1 MYVLHTRPDSA
12 GVAVH
17 LVLQELG
24 LPFTLHIVSRDTG
37 EHETPEYRALHPL
50 GLVPALETPD
60 GPMFETAAI
69 LLWLADR
76 HKALAPLPTDPDRAA
91 FLTWYFFTSTNLH
104 TTLMHLFYPDRYT
117 GGPDGVSAFL
127 KTAATRMADQ
137 LALLDGMVAT
147 GPRWCSPTTPSIL
160 GYYLAMLVRWIG
172 SYDHGHPGRIDLSA
186 FPALMG
192 LAQALEQRPAA
203 LHVAE
208 AEGLG
213 PTIFTNPTF

>member
-76 HKALAPLPTDPDRAA
+76 HKTLAPLPTDTDRAA
-91 FLTWYFFTSTNLH
+91 FLTWYFFTNTNLH

-117 GGPDGVSAFL
+117 GGPEGVSAFL
-127 KTAATRMADQ
+127 QAGATRMADQ
-137 LALLDGMVAT
+137 LRLLDGMVAT
-147 GPRWCSPTTPSIL
+147 GPRWCDPQTPSIL

-172 SYDHGHPGRIDLSA
+172 SYEQGHPGRIDLSA
-186 FPALMG
+186 YPALMA
-192 LAQALEQRPAA
+192 LARALEQRPAA

-213 PTIFTNPTF
+213 PTIFTNPTY

>member
-76 HKALAPLPTDPDRAA
+76 HKT
-91 FLTWYFFTSTNLH
+91 LH

-213 PTIFTNPTF
+213 PTIFTNPTY

>member
-24 LPFTLHIVSRDTG
+24 LPFDLHMVSRENG
-37 EHETPEYRALHPL
+37 EHDTPEYRSLHPL

-69 LLWLADR
+69 LLWLAER
-76 HKALAPLPTDPDRAA
+76 HGRMAPAATDPDRAA
-91 FLTWYFFTSTNLH
+91 FLTSYFFTSTNLH
-104 TTLMHLFYPDRYT
+104 TTLMQLFYPERHV
-117 GGPDGVSAFL
+117 GGPEAIPAFL
-127 KTAATRMADQ
+127 RIAAARMADQ
-137 LALLDGMVAT
+137 LGLLDGMAARQ
-147 GPRWCSPTTPSIL
+147 PRWCTPADPSIL
-160 GYYLAMLVRWIG
+160 GYYLAMQLRWIG

-186 FPALMG
+186 YPALMA
-192 LAQALEQRPAA
+192 LARGLEQRPAA
-203 LHVAE
+203 LHVAL

-213 PTIFTNPTF
+213 PTIFSNPTL

>member
-1 MYVLHTRPDSA
+1 
-12 GVAVH
+12 
-17 LVLQELG
+17 
-24 LPFTLHIVSRDTG
+24 
-37 EHETPEYRALHPL
+37 
-50 GLVPALETPD
+50 
-60 GPMFETAAI
+60 MFETAAI

-76 HKALAPLPTDPDRAA
+76 HKTLAPLPTDPDRAA

-117 GGPDGVSAFL
+117 GGPGGVSAFL
-127 KTAATRMADQ
+127 KAAATRMADQ

-147 GPRWCSPTTPSIL
+147 GPRWCSPATPSIM

-172 SYDHGHPGRIDLSA
+172 SYEHGHPGRIDLSA
-186 FPALMG
+186 FPALMS
-192 LAQALEQRPAA
+192 LAKALEQRPAA

-213 PTIFTNPTF
+213 PTIFTNPTY

>member
-1 MYVLHTRPDSA
+1 MYVLHTMPDSA

-37 EHETPEYRALHPL
+37 ERDTPEYRALHPL

-76 HKALAPLPTDPDRAA
+76 HNTLAPLPADPDRAA

-117 GGPDGVSAFL
+117 GTPEGVSAFM
-127 KTAATRMADQ
+127 KTAAARMADQ
-137 LALLDGMVAT
+137 
-147 GPRWCSPTTPSIL
+147 
-160 GYYLAMLVRWIG
+160 AMLLRWIG

-186 FPALMG
+186 FPALMA
-192 LAQALEQRPAA
+192 LARGLEQRPAA

-213 PTIFTNPTF
+213 PTIFTDPTP

>member
-17 LVLQELG
+17 LLLQEMG
-24 LPFTLHIVSRDTG
+24 LPFTLHIVSRDAG
-37 EHETPEYRALHPL
+37 EHDTPEYRSLHPL

-76 HKALAPLPTDPDRAA
+76 HGRMAPAATDPDRAA

-117 GGPDGVSAFL
+117 GGSDGVPAFL
-127 KTAATRMADQ
+127 KAAAARMSDQ
-137 LALLDGMVAT
+137 LTLLDGMVAT
-147 GPRWCSPTTPSIL
+147 GPRWCSLESPSIL

-172 SYDHGHPGRIDLSA
+172 SYEHGHPGRIDLSA
-186 FPALMG
+186 FPTLMG
-192 LAQALEQRPAA
+192 LARALEQRPAA

-213 PTIFTNPTF
+213 PTIFTNPTY

>member
-24 LPFTLHIVSRDTG
+24 LPFTLHVVSRDTG

-76 HKALAPLPTDPDRAA
+76 HKTLAPLPTDPDRAA

-104 TTLMHLFYPDRYT
+104 TTLMHLFFPDRYT
-117 GGPDGVSAFL
+117 GGPEGVSAFL
-127 KTAATRMADQ
+127 KAAAARMGLTQPKVSDMMRGDFSNLSERKLMDCLTR
-137 LALLDGMVAT
+137 
-147 GPRWCSPTTPSIL
+147 L
-160 GYYLAMLVRWIG
+160 GYDIE
-172 SYDHGHPGRIDLSA
+172 ITI
-186 FPALMG
+186 
-192 LAQALEQRPAA
+192 RPAK
-203 LHVAE
+203 AE
-208 AEGLG
+208 VGCLVVV
-213 PTIFTNPTF
+213 